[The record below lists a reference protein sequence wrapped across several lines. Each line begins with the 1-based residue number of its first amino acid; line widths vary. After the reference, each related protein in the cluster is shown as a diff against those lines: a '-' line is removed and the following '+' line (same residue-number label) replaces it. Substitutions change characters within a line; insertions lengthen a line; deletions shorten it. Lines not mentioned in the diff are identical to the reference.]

1 MNDHTFGMSFDD
13 TLSALLKCD
22 EHIAEEFVHYYAE
35 RLTEFIINSDAPFF
49 TADVRYNFEIYSFII
64 KSAYKVLTISR
75 RNPPKRLGRRSTYTP
90 LYTIE
95 V

>member
-1 MNDHTFGMSFDD
+1 MNNCIFGMSFDD

-22 EHIAEEFVHYYAE
+22 EHIADEFVRYYAK
-35 RLTEFIINSDAPFF
+35 RLTQFIINSDAPFF

-75 RNPPKRLGRRSTYTP
+75 WNPPKKFGKRCTYTP